1 MTESEFDYLLQLT
14 NDVLTKVRQSAVEG
28 QL

>member
-1 MTESEFDYLLQLT
+1 MTESELDYLLQLT